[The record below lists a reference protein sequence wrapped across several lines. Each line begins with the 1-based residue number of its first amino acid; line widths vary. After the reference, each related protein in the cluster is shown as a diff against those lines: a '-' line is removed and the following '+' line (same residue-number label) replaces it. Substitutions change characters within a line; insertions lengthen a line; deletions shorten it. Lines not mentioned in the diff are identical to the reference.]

1 MRPGNRGHRVAK
13 EGTQP
18 VPALTHLKEVHVQEE
33 VKVKEEVRVQEE
45 VQVENEVQVQVN
57 ALLLSPP

>member
-1 MRPGNRGHRVAK
+1 MRMLDIS
-13 EGTQP
+13 P

-33 VKVKEEVRVQEE
+33 GKVQEEVRVKEEVRVQEE